1 MSPSFVSTPGM
12 WCQVTEALRGLLK
25 ATEFDFFQRRFTG
38 SQSDWKP
45 FQDFKLFPFFPPFC
59 FSFHPPHPCQT
70 LSPFVRMSIST
81 FSIPFSSSFQYLPP
95 SFLKKKS
102 PPLGTQGRTKRP
114 SGKDGISV
122 HFPQN
127 HPHSLLPKRT
137 WEEFPMQPKANP
149 ATVWVTS
156 LPPPFH
162 SLPHTHTFPEY
173 LQHLTNSLTYIFWLP
188 SLYWH
193 ASFSHRHAMKTKYQN
208 PTSFHSVTLSL
219 VFSLPFIEGK
229 FLTKVSTV
237 QFSSPPVPFS
247 SAQLVSHLI
256 TSLKHLYQAFLS
268 LRW

>member
-1 MSPSFVSTPGM
+1 MSPSLVSTPGM

-114 SGKDGISV
+114 SGKDILVFLS
-122 HFPQN
+122 
-127 HPHSLLPKRT
+127 T
-137 WEEFPMQPKANP
+137 
-149 ATVWVTS
+149 
-156 LPPPFH
+156 
-162 SLPHTHTFPEY
+162 
-173 LQHLTNSLTYIFWLP
+173 
-188 SLYWH
+188 
-193 ASFSHRHAMKTKYQN
+193 SHRITHIH
-208 PTSFHSVTLSL
+208 FFLSGH
-219 VFSLPFIEGK
+219 EK
-229 FLTKVSTV
+229 
-237 QFSSPPVPFS
+237 SSPCSQRRTLPQS
-247 SAQLVSHLI
+247 G
-256 TSLKHLYQAFLS
+256 
-268 LRW
+268 

>member
-1 MSPSFVSTPGM
+1 MVSGHRGLKRLAQGHRIWLFSKEVYGLSKRLKTFSGFQTLSFLSAILFFFPSTPSM
-12 WCQVTEALRGLLK
+12 
-25 ATEFDFFQRRFTG
+25 
-38 SQSDWKP
+38 S
-45 FQDFKLFPFFPPFC
+45 
-59 FSFHPPHPCQT
+59 T

-137 WEEFPMQPKANP
+137 WEEFSMQPKANP

-173 LQHLTNSLTYIFWLP
+173 LQHLPNSLTYIFWLP

-256 TSLKHLYQAFLS
+256 TFLKHLYQAFLS